1 MNIFDENLIS
11 LTILAATPLVFAAM
25 GELIS
30 ERAGVF
36 NIGLEG
42 MMLLGA
48 FFGYW
53 GAQEFGSLWLGVLIG
68 ALAGMGLAAVM
79 ALATIEA
86 RADQI
91 VVGIALILVASGL
104 TAFLFKTVFSTREE
118 VFFTPMSSVAIPGL
132 KEIPVIGR
140 PLFDQP
146 PLVYLA
152 FALVPTVWVLLHRT
166 RWGLAIR
173 AAGDLPDAAETA
185 GLSVRRIR
193 WLAILCAGLGA
204 GLGGA
209 FLTLGEV
216 GAFINDMSAGRGFL
230 ALSAVIFGAWRPFG
244 ALAGCLVF
252 GFAGAINLRLQGQP
266 VVPREVWIAVAV
278 LVLVYVLVTWRGW
291 RPGIDIG
298 LGQSA
303 GIALAMA
310 AIAGAVVL
318 ATVEP
323 VFSLPSQAWVAL
335 PFVVTIIA
343 VATLG
348 KRAAAPRY
356 LGIPYARPGET

>member
-11 LTILAATPLVFAAM
+11 LTILAATPIVFAAM

-42 MMLLGA
+42 MMLVGA

-53 GAQEFGSLWLGVLIG
+53 GAQESGSLWLGVLIG
-68 ALAGMGLAAVM
+68 ALAGMALAAVM
-79 ALATIEA
+79 AIATIEA

-91 VVGIALILVASGL
+91 VVGIALTLVASGL

-118 VFFTPMSSVAIPGL
+118 VFFEPMASAPIPGL

-146 PLVYLA
+146 PLVYVA
-152 FALVPTVWVLLHRT
+152 FALVPAVWVLLYRT

-193 WLAILCAGLGA
+193 WLATLGAGLGG

-216 GAFINDMSAGRGFL
+216 GAFIDDMSAGRGFL

-244 ALAGCLVF
+244 ALAGALVF

-278 LVLVYVLVTWRGW
+278 LVLVYAIAASRRW
-291 RPGIDIG
+291 RPGIG
-298 LGQSA
+298 FERSA
-303 GIALAMA
+303 GMTLAVA
-310 AIAGAVVL
+310 AVAGAVAL

-323 VFSLPSQAWVAL
+323 RFTLPSQAWVAL

-348 KRAAAPRY
+348 QRASAPRY
-356 LGIPYARPGET
+356 LGIPYARPGEE